1 VASVFGI
8 FSWQLKLALGGAVAQ
23 SFQRTLYLEENL
35 MIKIIIFDLSDVLI
49 TGLTGIEER
58 LQVHLSAPKDE
69 ILRQFRSN
77 TMLDFL
83 LGYCSEEE
91 YLQKLKAEH
100 GWELSVEEIKKIIRE
115 HFKKAIPGT
124 GEIVTNLANHYPLF
138 LLSDHGREWVEYIER
153 EHTFLKLFKSRFY
166 SFDLHTRKNNS
177 DTYTKVLNL
186 INAIPEECLFI
197 DDRPIFLDVAKE
209 VGFNTIQFDDSNQL
223 RAALER
229 YSITI

>member
-1 VASVFGI
+1 V
-8 FSWQLKLALGGAVAQ
+8 
-23 SFQRTLYLEENL
+23 
-35 MIKIIIFDLSDVLI
+35 IKIIIFDLSDVLI

-91 YLQKLKAEH
+91 YLQKLKLEH

-115 HFKKAIPGT
+115 HFKKVIPGT
-124 GEIVTNLANHYPLF
+124 EEIVTSLSNHYSLF

-153 EHTFLKLFKSRFY
+153 EHTFLELFRLRFY
-166 SFDLHTRKNNS
+166 SFELHMRKNNP
-177 DTYTKVLNL
+177 DTYWKILKQ
-186 INAIPEECLFI
+186 IDAIPEECLFI
-197 DDRPIFLDVAKE
+197 DDRLMFLDVAKE
-209 VGFNTIQFDDSNQL
+209 VGLNTIHFDDSNQL

-229 YSITI
+229 YSISV